1 MFASRNAAVKAY
13 ARVAVETD
21 IAAADPHKLVLMLFE
36 GARLAV
42 TKAKLHMGQKAIAA
56 KGEAVSQAISII
68 DQGLKASLDVRAGGE
83 LGLKLYSLY
92 EYMCHRLLIANLNN
106 QPEIL
111 DEVGDLLRELHEAWA
126 SIGARPAAATV
137 PEADVPE
144 TPPSTL
150 RLAYGKA

>member
-1 MFASRNAAVKAY
+1 MFSSRNTAVKAY
-13 ARVAVETD
+13 AKVAVETD
-21 IAAADPHKLVLMLFE
+21 VAAADPHKLVLMLFE

-83 LGLKLYSLY
+83 MAVKLRALY

-126 SIGARPAAATV
+126 SIGVKPAAATV
-137 PEADVPE
+137 PEPALPE

-150 RLAYGKA
+150 RMAYGKA